1 LAALYAIETDFWT
14 MTSLELH
21 AVRKSYAA
29 AEVLCGVDLSIIAG
43 SRTAIVGPS
52 GSGKTTLLRI
62 IAGFE
67 TPDSGRVSLGGDV
80 LANDTDFVPAHK
92 RAIGFVPQDGALFPH
107 LSVEGNIGFGLPRN
121 TPQRTQRLH
130 ELMDMVSLNVSML
143 SRRPH
148 ELSGGQ
154 QQRVA
159 LARALAQRP
168 RLMLLDEPFSAL
180 DTGLRVSTRK
190 AVAKLLGDAGITTIL
205 VTHDQSEALSF
216 ADQVAVMRAGRLVQ
230 AGRPIDLYTR
240 PADEATASFL
250 GESIV
255 LPANVTDGWADCAL
269 GRVAVNDSGRSG
281 VANIMLRPEQL
292 QLMEV
297 PLSEAA
303 NTSSPLPDASAC
315 YGAVLDADYGGAICV
330 LSVRLLRG
338 GSTLAAVLNQPPW
351 DSPLQVHSP
360 SMNVP
365 PVGAMVR
372 ITVAG
377 QAHVFPR

>member
-1 LAALYAIETDFWT
+1 

-29 AEVLCGVDLSIIAG
+29 VEVLCGVDLSITAG

-67 TPDSGRVSLGGDV
+67 TPDSGRVTLGGDV
-80 LANDTDFVPAHK
+80 LANDTDSVPAHQ

-121 TPQRTQRLH
+121 TPHRTQRLH

-255 LPANVTDGWADCAL
+255 LPANLTDGWADCAL

-303 NTSSPLPDASAC
+303 NTASPLPDASAC

-338 GSTLAAVLNQPPW
+338 GSSLASVLNQPQW
-351 DSPLQVHSP
+351 NSPLQVHSP

-377 QAHVFPR
+377 QAHVFPG